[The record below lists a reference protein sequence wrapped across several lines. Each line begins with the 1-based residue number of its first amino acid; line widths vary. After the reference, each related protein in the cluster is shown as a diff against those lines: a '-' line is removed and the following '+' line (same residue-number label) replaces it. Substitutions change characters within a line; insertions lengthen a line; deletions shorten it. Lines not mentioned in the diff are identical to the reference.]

1 MILLMSCAA
10 EVESSKARGLAFGLA
25 FNEAIF
31 SLSEKAQKGKHTLLS
46 VSAYVA
52 KYLDCRACCC
62 GRAGRIRRPFLIMT
76 RCVSQLFPVFNHAE
90 NTQLALHFRK
100 EENRAANIQARKA
113 VSEDVEA
120 LGVTTADPLRS
131 GNKKIETIFWD
142 KG

>member
-1 MILLMSCAA
+1 MSCAA

-62 GRAGRIRRPFLIMT
+62 GRAGRIRCESTSISHNDTLR
-76 RCVSQLFPVFNHAE
+76 FPIIPR
-90 NTQLALHFRK
+90 L
-100 EENRAANIQARKA
+100 
-113 VSEDVEA
+113 
-120 LGVTTADPLRS
+120 
-131 GNKKIETIFWD
+131 
-142 KG
+142 

>member
-1 MILLMSCAA
+1 M
-10 EVESSKARGLAFGLA
+10 
-25 FNEAIF
+25 N
-31 SLSEKAQKGKHTLLS
+31 
-46 VSAYVA
+46 
-52 KYLDCRACCC
+52 
-62 GRAGRIRRPFLIMT
+62 RRPFLIMT
-76 RCVSQLFPVFNHAE
+76 SCVSQLFPVFNHAE